1 MIQTRRSL
9 PLFNRYTTAS
19 QNGGRILGTVTS
31 AIRILLGS
39 AFCVAGLGIVYAQ
52 AAVRQVEAR
61 TAGFLVNTGYLGLHR
76 ADTLG
81 PTVFLQMSPIEVRGF
96 TFTPECSAA
105 FLIAPLLVIAGGM
118 IAFYHRVSIHRLVAA
133 ALAASFV
140 LYAANQLRLVMI
152 AQFVKHWGV
161 ADGYPLSHRVLG
173 SILVLGAL
181 LVAYM
186 SFFVLTCRRR
196 RPVQP

>member
-1 MIQTRRSL
+1 M
-9 PLFNRYTTAS
+9 
-19 QNGGRILGTVTS
+19 TS
-31 AIRILLGS
+31 VVRILLGS
-39 AFCVAGLGIVYAQ
+39 AFFFAGVGTVYAQ
-52 AAVRQVEAR
+52 AAVRQAEAA
-61 TAGFLVNTGYLGLHR
+61 TSSFLVNTGHLGLYP
-76 ADTLG
+76 AESLG
-81 PTVFLQMSPIEVRGF
+81 STVFLQMSPIEVRGF
-96 TFTPECSAA
+96 TFTPECSSA

-118 IAFYHRVSIHRLVAA
+118 LAFYRRVSVYRLVGA
-133 ALAASFV
+133 ALAAGIV

-186 SFFVLTCRRR
+186 SFFVLACRRR
-196 RPVQP
+196 RPVHLEE